1 MEHHLDC
8 DRARF
13 ALGGAVVDEVANDEP
28 EGCNLNR
35 FCLFI
40 LLSESPLR
48 TRRSGKDAHGDEGVE
63 SAEPGAHGLDADGGG
78 QHDLVQEDGAER
90 HPHVAHAFLLVI
102 SLSLNLQRWN
112 SRNLQENLVF
122 AWQYD

>member
-1 MEHHLDC
+1 MVYYLDC